1 MSRGK
6 EVKELRE
13 KMGMVYSVGVSVGAT
28 QHPSALCRET
38 ISFSCLPDNV
48 QALVDSTFLVI
59 GNMCDDP
66 DSFSGELE
74 DVKTNLI
81 KDWKITKQR
90 SSFWTTQI
98 RNTLYNNIPDWKHI
112 TDYEARVKNIT
123 SEDVAD
129 HIRKC
134 FLKTPVVKA
143 VLLPK
148 DDKE

>member
-1 MSRGK
+1 M
-6 EVKELRE
+6 
-13 KMGMVYSVGVSVGAT
+13 
-28 QHPSALCRET
+28 
-38 ISFSCLPDNV
+38 PDNV

-148 DDKE
+148 DDK

>member
-1 MSRGK
+1 
-6 EVKELRE
+6 
-13 KMGMVYSVGVSVGAT
+13 MVYSVGVSVGAT

-90 SSFWTTQI
+90 SSFSLMW
-98 RNTLYNNIPDWKHI
+98 LK
-112 TDYEARVKNIT
+112 
-123 SEDVAD
+123 S
-129 HIRKC
+129 
-134 FLKTPVVKA
+134 FLMSRISFFVS
-143 VLLPK
+143 LSSS
-148 DDKE
+148 